1 MNKLKSY
8 IVAIAFAVTV
18 GGASFAV
25 LPATTANA
33 AATAPNCSGTGTF
46 LTFPA
51 WYRGLATPNNT
62 TGGCDSVSPEG
73 GNLGGFIWH
82 IVLNVIE
89 IGLQLVGYAA
99 FGFILFAGFQYMTSA
114 GDPAQS
120 ARARQTI
127 FNAAIG
133 IFISFASVAVVNLV
147 VGIIPK

>member
-1 MNKLKSY
+1 MQQIKSFLFA
-8 IVAIAFAVTV
+8 IVFAVTV

-25 LPATTANA
+25 LPATSVSA
-33 AATAPNCSGTGTF
+33 APNCSGTGAF

-51 WYRGLATPNNT
+51 WYRGLAQANSA
-62 TGGCDSVSPEG
+62 GDGCDITTPDG
-73 GNLGGFIWH
+73 GNLGGFVWH

-99 FGFILFAGFQYMTSA
+99 FGFILFAGFQFLTSA
-114 GDPAQS
+114 GDPAQA

-133 IFISFASVAVVNLV
+133 IFISFAAVAVVNLV
-147 VGIIPK
+147 VGII

>member
-1 MNKLKSY
+1 MKTKIKSW
-8 IVAIAFAVTV
+8 ILAVAFALTIGGGAFAV
-18 GGASFAV
+18 G
-25 LPATTANA
+25 PATQLTAA
-33 AATAPNCSGTGTF
+33 APNCSGVASF

-51 WYRGLATPNNT
+51 WYRGLAADNGK
-62 TGGCDSVSPEG
+62 GGCDITSPDG
-73 GNLGGFIWH
+73 DHLGAFIWH

-114 GDPAQS
+114 GDPAQ
-120 ARARQTI
+120 AVRARQTI

-133 IFISFASVAVVNLV
+133 IFVSFAAIAIVNLV

>member
-1 MNKLKSY
+1 M
-8 IVAIAFAVTV
+8 AIAFAVTV

-25 LPATTANA
+25 LPATNVSA
-33 AATAPNCSGTGTF
+33 AVNCSGTGAF
-46 LTFPA
+46 LTFPS
-51 WYRGLATPNNT
+51 WYRGLAAENINGT
-62 TGGCDSVSPEG
+62 GCDIMSPAG
-73 GNLGGFIWH
+73 DNIGGFVWH

-114 GDPAQS
+114 GDPAQA

-133 IFISFASVAVVNLV
+133 IFVSFASIAAVNLI
-147 VGIIPK
+147 VGII

>member
-1 MNKLKSY
+1 MMKRMKSF
-8 IVAIAFAVTV
+8 ILAIAFAVTV

-25 LPATTANA
+25 LPATSVSA
-33 AATAPNCSGTGTF
+33 AAPNCTGNGAF

-51 WYRGLATPNNT
+51 WYRGLAEPNAAGN
-62 TGGCDSVSPEG
+62 GCDITPPESD
-73 GNLGGFIWH
+73 NIGGFVWH

-99 FGFILFAGFQYMTSA
+99 FGFILFAGFQYLTSA
-114 GDPAQS
+114 GDPAQA

-133 IFISFASVAVVNLV
+133 IFISFASIAVVNLV
-147 VGIIPK
+147 VGII